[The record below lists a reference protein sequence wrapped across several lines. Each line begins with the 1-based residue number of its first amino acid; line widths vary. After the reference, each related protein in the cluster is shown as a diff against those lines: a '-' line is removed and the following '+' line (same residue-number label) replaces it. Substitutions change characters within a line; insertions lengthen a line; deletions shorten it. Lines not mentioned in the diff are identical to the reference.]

1 MNAQTL
7 TAIIMASVM
16 VLGMLGALVGLVF
29 KLGTMNGVLVSF
41 MAASKE
47 RDDSILIAV
56 GKVEAQLDKHIERHH
71 GSIK

>member
-47 RDDSILIAV
+47 RDDSILHAL
-56 GKVEAQLDKHIERHH
+56 GKVETKLDRHIEGHQR
-71 GSIK
+71 GTP